1 MKKLVL
7 VTAIVSA
14 LGAAYIP
21 AANAASPSDVAAGA
35 LVGGIL
41 GYAMGQSGNTY
52 ATPYYGYTAPAP
64 AYGYSYVPGYE
75 SYYGYEAPV
84 TPIASITAPLASADC
99 SGMFGSSTVLD
110 NWGNVI
116 GVRCPDGTVEYY

>member
-14 LGAAYIP
+14 LGAAYVP
-21 AANAASPSDVAAGA
+21 AANAASPGAVAAGA

-41 GYAMGQSGNTY
+41 GYAMGQSSNTY
-52 ATPYYGYTAPAP
+52 ATPYYGYTYTAP

-99 SGMFGSSTVLD
+99 AGMFGSTTVLD
-110 NWGNVI
+110 SWGNVI
-116 GVRCPDGTVEYY
+116 GVRCPDGTIQYY